1 MTSQFAAEC
10 LLLTSQL
17 PDYLMGRR
25 KLAVPIARRARYVVG
40 AVDSPAAKSLSPEG
54 TTEELSN
61 WLRQHLVSYEPCG
74 ERWRISLD
82 EAEACVVVANPRIT
96 LNCQGAAA
104 PGAAAK
110 APATPV
116 DILVSCVWTGHVG
129 AAQLQHVHISGIGLA
144 TRASSP
150 NGLVAPGLLDAA
162 LPADPEL
169 LAAEGGL
176 ALGGLPVLQ
185 SASASAPPPKHS
197 VDLQLVL
204 RGSEDVLHTVQLDQL
219 LYLAAERNYSRLV
232 GTQETVRVRGALSR
246 LMEWMP
252 GFVVRVHRS
261 YAVNALAVREMHG
274 GNFVLCDGQVIRVP
288 NRKRTE
294 MRAAVLRAQSEYADL
309 PRPAV

>member
-40 AVDSPAAKSLSPEG
+40 AGDSSAAKSLSPEG
-54 TTEELSN
+54 TTEELSD

-96 LNCQGAAA
+96 LNCQGGGA

-144 TRASSP
+144 TRVANP
-150 NGLVAPGLLDAA
+150 NGLVAPDALDAA
-162 LPADPEL
+162 LPADSSAPAADDV
-169 LAAEGGL
+169 LAP
-176 ALGGLPVLQ
+176 GGLPVLQ

-274 GNFVLCDGQVIRVP
+274 GNLVLCDGQVIRVP
-288 NRKRTE
+288 DRKRTE
-294 MRAAVLRAQSEYADL
+294 MRAAVLRAQSEFADL

>member
-185 SASASAPPPKHS
+185 SASASAPPRS
-197 VDLQLVL
+197 ILWTCNWFC
-204 RGSEDVLHTVQLDQL
+204 G
-219 LYLAAERNYSRLV
+219 
-232 GTQETVRVRGALSR
+232 VRRMSCTPCN
-246 LMEWMP
+246 WTS
-252 GFVVRVHRS
+252 F
-261 YAVNALAVREMHG
+261 
-274 GNFVLCDGQVIRVP
+274 C
-288 NRKRTE
+288 T
-294 MRAAVLRAQSEYADL
+294 L
-309 PRPAV
+309 PRSATTRAWLARRRPFACAAPSRG

>member
-10 LLLTSQL
+10 LLL
-17 PDYLMGRR
+17 
-25 KLAVPIARRARYVVG
+25 G
-40 AVDSPAAKSLSPEG
+40 AVDSPAAKSLSREG

-61 WLRQHLVSYEPCG
+61 WLRQHLVSYEPRG

-96 LNCQGAAA
+96 LNCPGAAA

-176 ALGGLPVLQ
+176 ALGGLPAVQ
-185 SASASAPPPKHS
+185 SASVSAPPPKH
-197 VDLQLVL
+197 
-204 RGSEDVLHTVQLDQL
+204 LDQL
-219 LYLAAERNYSRLV
+219 LYIAAERNYSRLV
-232 GTQETVRVRGALSR
+232 GTQETIRVRGALSW

>member
-40 AVDSPAAKSLSPEG
+40 AGDSSAAKSLSPEG
-54 TTEELSN
+54 TTEELSD

-96 LNCQGAAA
+96 LNCQGGGA

-185 SASASAPPPKHS
+185 SASVSAPPRS
-197 VDLQLVL
+197 ILWTCNWFC
-204 RGSEDVLHTVQLDQL
+204 G
-219 LYLAAERNYSRLV
+219 
-232 GTQETVRVRGALSR
+232 VRRMSCTPCN
-246 LMEWMP
+246 WTS
-252 GFVVRVHRS
+252 F
-261 YAVNALAVREMHG
+261 
-274 GNFVLCDGQVIRVP
+274 C
-288 NRKRTE
+288 T
-294 MRAAVLRAQSEYADL
+294 L
-309 PRPAV
+309 PRSATTRAWLARRRPFACAAPSRG

>member
-61 WLRQHLVSYEPCG
+61 WLRQHLVSYEPRG

-185 SASASAPPPKHS
+185 SASASAPPRS
-197 VDLQLVL
+197 ILWTCNWFC
-204 RGSEDVLHTVQLDQL
+204 G
-219 LYLAAERNYSRLV
+219 
-232 GTQETVRVRGALSR
+232 VRRMSCTPCN
-246 LMEWMP
+246 WTS
-252 GFVVRVHRS
+252 F
-261 YAVNALAVREMHG
+261 
-274 GNFVLCDGQVIRVP
+274 C
-288 NRKRTE
+288 T
-294 MRAAVLRAQSEYADL
+294 L
-309 PRPAV
+309 PRSATTRAWLARRRPFACAAPSRG

>member
-61 WLRQHLVSYEPCG
+61 WLRQHLVSYEPRG

-96 LNCQGAAA
+96 LNCPGAAA

-176 ALGGLPVLQ
+176 ALGGLPAVQ
-185 SASASAPPPKHS
+185 SASVSAPPRS
-197 VDLQLVL
+197 ILWTCNWFC
-204 RGSEDVLHTVQLDQL
+204 G
-219 LYLAAERNYSRLV
+219 
-232 GTQETVRVRGALSR
+232 VR
-246 LMEWMP
+246 
-252 GFVVRVHRS
+252 
-261 YAVNALAVREMHG
+261 
-274 GNFVLCDGQVIRVP
+274 
-288 NRKRTE
+288 RT
-294 MRAAVLRAQSEYADL
+294 SCTPCSWTSFCTL
-309 PRPAV
+309 PRSATTRAWLARRRPFACAAPSRG

>member
-40 AVDSPAAKSLSPEG
+40 AVDSPAAKSLSREG

-61 WLRQHLVSYEPCG
+61 WLRQHLVSYEPRG

-144 TRASSP
+144 TRVANP
-150 NGLVAPGLLDAA
+150 NGLVAPDALDAA
-162 LPADPEL
+162 LPADSSAPAADDV
-169 LAAEGGL
+169 LAP
-176 ALGGLPVLQ
+176 GGLPVLQ

-274 GNFVLCDGQVIRVP
+274 GNLVLCDGQVIRVP
-288 NRKRTE
+288 DRKRTE
-294 MRAAVLRAQSEYADL
+294 MRAAVLRAQSEFADL

>member
-25 KLAVPIARRARYVVG
+25 KLAVPIAQRARYVVN
-40 AVDSPAAKSLSPEG
+40 AVDASAADGLSHEG
-54 TTEELSN
+54 TTKELSN
-61 WLRQHLVSYEPCG
+61 WLRQHLVSYEPRG

-185 SASASAPPPKHS
+185 SASASAPPKHS